1 MRYKFLL
8 HVLIQ
13 CLSNRRAGYDMAGND
28 LVGFMVPLVLN
39 KPFSISKYIYANM
52 KENLKR
58 TSGRTTGNKFWMY
71 HRFLQIIMNV
81 QHPNLPKADKDIL
94 KIDAMIEHSLKI
106 FRVVAANSD
115 EGGDGGDIGDAG
127 ASAAGTT
134 GASSVGGDAEDSE
147 SDDNRPEPGYE
158 FYLDDHGVR
167 KVRKI
172 RQEEDAD
179 YVPSDT
185 ETKRL
190 KRKQTAARRKKKN
203 KKYIGASCVQ
213 PTVSQPEPVHE
224 ADMNP
229 NFGLTADEAAAII
242 TSPPRSSEPTPV
254 VTSAAETPTQDEK
267 VDFLFSQLQ
276 AAAGQIDR
284 QSTVI
289 NVTRGDVIKQ
299 RLEINTLNSTVE
311 RQQAEIT
318 HRQAEIEQLK
328 AENACL
334 KAADE
339 ERERQLQQMRAA
351 DNARG
356 IDMNRLKERS
366 IEVQRLAETLKA
378 KHDDM
383 KEWYNSR
390 NTKITDGVKR
400 INDGFENVRKCV
412 NIMWVDRCKQ

>member
-1 MRYKFLL
+1 M
-8 HVLIQ
+8 Q
-13 CLSNRRAGYDMAGND
+13 
-28 LVGFMVPLVLN
+28 
-39 KPFSISKYIYANM
+39 
-52 KENLKR
+52 
-58 TSGRTTGNKFWMY
+58 
-71 HRFLQIIMNV
+71 
-81 QHPNLPKADKDIL
+81 
-94 KIDAMIEHSLKI
+94 
-106 FRVVAANSD
+106 
-115 EGGDGGDIGDAG
+115 
-127 ASAAGTT
+127 
-134 GASSVGGDAEDSE
+134 
-147 SDDNRPEPGYE
+147 
-158 FYLDDHGVR
+158 
-167 KVRKI
+167 
-172 RQEEDAD
+172 
-179 YVPSDT
+179 
-185 ETKRL
+185 
-190 KRKQTAARRKKKN
+190 
-203 KKYIGASCVQ
+203 
-213 PTVSQPEPVHE
+213 
-224 ADMNP
+224 
-229 NFGLTADEAAAII
+229 
-242 TSPPRSSEPTPV
+242 
-254 VTSAAETPTQDEK
+254 QDEK